1 MPYDAPLT
9 ANLDTNLEGYPWT
22 GDSHSTFA
30 TDHGVTIKPEIDL
43 SYGARAFND
52 IAPNPLASMTPVLS
66 FNSIHQTPTFE
77 TSNDYSMVQDHTG
90 SRHLIPE
97 SPTGYS
103 TQYGLSFPEQLLAVK
118 EQAARQA
125 RRKSDASSAA
135 SIVPQVTGLPPSLG
149 NSADEQSTPDESSL
163 LLSGKRPQ
171 NGEREFL
178 SSPEEIHY
186 MQVFVEKVGVW
197 MDSFDKDKFFSRL
210 IPYNALKSTMLLN
223 SFLACGVKH
232 LSLFAPEKEDRA
244 LFYYNTATTQ
254 LLRSLQNP
262 DRNTAECATAAVV
275 LNVYEIMSEKPA
287 QRMSHIAGA
296 RALIR
301 ECGWD
306 ATSKGLGSACFWLN
320 IGMEVLSC
328 LSKDW
333 PTTWDPE
340 QWGLNLNFSDDEE
353 DETGLGHEEVWVH
366 RMFYIVAKI
375 ANFRALAPAGM
386 QSTSPYEHLRLST
399 RVAQW
404 QELKELCDRWNDACP
419 RTMHPLGYLGPSKGT
434 GKSAFPQVW

>member
-1 MPYDAPLT
+1 ME
-9 ANLDTNLEGYPWT
+9 NLDTNLEAHRWV
-22 GDSHSTFA
+22 GDCHSALT
-30 TDHGVTIKPEIDL
+30 TDHDISIKSEMDLGYRTRGFNEI
-43 SYGARAFND
+43 
-52 IAPNPLASMTPVLS
+52 PQHPLASMPPDLA
-66 FNSIHQTPTFE
+66 FNGIQQPATFE
-77 TSNDYSMVQDHTG
+77 TCNDYSILQDHAG
-90 SRHLIPE
+90 SRNLVQE
-97 SPTGYS
+97 SPSNYS
-103 TQYGLSFPEQLLAVK
+103 NHYGLSFPEQLLAVK

-135 SIVPQVTGLPPSLG
+135 SIVPQVTGLPPSLVD
-149 NSADEQSTPDESSL
+149 SADEQSTPDESNL
-163 LLSGKRPQ
+163 LLPGKRPQ

-197 MDSFDKDKFFSRL
+197 MDSFDKDKYFSRL
-210 IPYNALKSTMLLN
+210 IPYHALKSTMLLN

-232 LSLFAPEKEDRA
+232 LSLFTPEKEDRA

-262 DRNTAECATAAVV
+262 DRNTAECATTAVV

-306 ATSKGLGSACFWLN
+306 ARSTGLGSACFWLN

-333 PTTWDPE
+333 PTTWDPDH
-340 QWGLNLNFSDDEE
+340 WGLDVDFSDD
-353 DETGLGHEEVWVH
+353 DDDAGLGREEVWVH
-366 RMFYIVAKI
+366 RMFYIVAKT
-375 ANFRALAPAGM
+375 ANFRATAPGGT
-386 QSTSPYEHLRLST
+386 QSASHFEQLRLST

-404 QELKELCDRWNDACP
+404 QELKELCDRWNNACP
-419 RTMHPLGYLGPSKGT
+419 RTMHPLGYLGPSKST